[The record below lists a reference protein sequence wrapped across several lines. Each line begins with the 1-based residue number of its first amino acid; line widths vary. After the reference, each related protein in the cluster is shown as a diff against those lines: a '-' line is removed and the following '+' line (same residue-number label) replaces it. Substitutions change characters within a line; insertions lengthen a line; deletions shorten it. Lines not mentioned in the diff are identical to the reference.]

1 MRKTDLA
8 NEVYQ
13 RVGIPKKEAA
23 ELVEAVLGT
32 LKGVLRNGESVKI
45 AGFGNFIVRQK
56 KARKGR
62 NPKTGEEIG
71 ITPRRVVTFR
81 PSQFFKRHVNLPTG
95 QRSAS
100 GGEKA

>member
-81 PSQFFKRHVNLPTG
+81 PSQIFKRHMNLPTG
-95 QRSAS
+95 QRSERA
-100 GGEKA
+100 